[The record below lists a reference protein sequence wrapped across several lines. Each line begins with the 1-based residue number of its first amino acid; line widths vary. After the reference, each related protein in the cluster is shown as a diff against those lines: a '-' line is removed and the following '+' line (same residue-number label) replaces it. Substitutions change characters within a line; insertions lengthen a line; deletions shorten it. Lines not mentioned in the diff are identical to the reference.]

1 MTKIMNDTNNFRLRK
16 REKREIDRVVYLNKQ
31 KYDNRSHFV
40 RCAIIKLLREEDKE
54 RRIKN
59 DRR

>member
-40 RCAIIKLLREEDKE
+40 RCAIIKLLREEDK
-54 RRIKN
+54 K
-59 DRR
+59 